1 VTRAAL
7 TALGAVMLAG
17 ALVLPASAMTDPAS
31 VPITSATLPAFPFV
45 PPPAG
50 SPKPFS
56 EDAVTWE
63 RVYVLTGERIAPI
76 EGRYYRR
83 LFSAKSAGSTEAAV
97 LQYYGQKIGDLGGV
111 KIATLTK
118 DNDAVLRQGGMEPK
132 RAFEKL
138 RHFTGSSII
147 EQYLIRSP
155 KGNIWISVGIFDDG
169 LNGSLV
175 VVEEQP
181 FKQTVAPLPSIGG
194 AKPDTRAKPPQ

>member
-1 VTRAAL
+1 MKRPAL
-7 TALGAVMLAG
+7 TPLGAVMLAG

-31 VPITSATLPAFPFV
+31 LPIARATLPAFPFV

-63 RVYVLTGERIAPI
+63 RVYVLTRERLAPI

-83 LFSAKSAGSTEAAV
+83 LFSVKSEGATEAMV
-97 LQYYGQKIGDLGGV
+97 LQYYEQKIGALGGV
-111 KIATLTK
+111 KLATLTK
-118 DNDAVLRQGGMEPK
+118 DNDAVLRQSGLETK
-132 RAFEKL
+132 QAFEKL

-147 EQYLIRSP
+147 EQYLIRSA
-155 KGNIWISVGIFDDG
+155 KGNVWISLGIFDDG

-181 FKQTVAPLPSIGG
+181 FRQTVAPLPRVGG
-194 AKPDTRAKPPQ
+194 VRSDTRTPPLQ

>member
-1 VTRAAL
+1 
-7 TALGAVMLAG
+7 MLAG
-17 ALVLPASAMTDPAS
+17 AMALPASAMTDPAS

-111 KIATLTK
+111 KLATLTK

-147 EQYLIRSP
+147 EQYLIRST

>member
-1 VTRAAL
+1 VKRPAL
-7 TALGAVMLAG
+7 AQLGAVMLAG
-17 ALVLPASAMTDPAS
+17 ALVLPAFAMTDPAS
-31 VPITSATLPAFPFV
+31 VPVTRATLPAFPFLL
-45 PPPAG
+45 PPAG
-50 SPKPFS
+50 APKPFS

-83 LFSAKSAGSTEAAV
+83 LFSVKSAGSTEAAV
-97 LQYYGQKIGDLGGV
+97 LQYYGHKIGDLGGV
-111 KIATLTK
+111 KLATLTK
-118 DNDAVLRQGGMEPK
+118 DNDAVLRQSGLEPK

-138 RHFTGSSII
+138 RHFTGSSTI

-155 KGNIWISVGIFDDG
+155 KGNIWISIAIFDDG

-181 FKQTVAPLPSIGG
+181 FRQTVAPLPRAGEARS
-194 AKPDTRAKPPQ
+194 DTRTQSQH

>member
-1 VTRAAL
+1 MKRPAL
-7 TALGAVMLAG
+7 AQLGAVMLAG
-17 ALVLPASAMTDPAS
+17 ALVLPAFAMTDPAS
-31 VPITSATLPAFPFV
+31 VPVTRATLPAFPFLL
-45 PPPAG
+45 PPAG

-83 LFSAKSAGSTEAAV
+83 LFSVKSAGATEAAV

-111 KIATLTK
+111 KLATLTK
-118 DNDAVLRQGGMEPK
+118 DNDAVLRQSGLEPK

-155 KGNIWISVGIFDDG
+155 KGNIWFSIAIFDDG

-181 FKQTVAPLPSIGG
+181 FKQTVAPLPRAGE
-194 AKPDTRAKPPQ
+194 AKSDTRTQPLK

>member
-1 VTRAAL
+1 MKRPAL
-7 TALGAVMLAG
+7 TPLGAVMLAG

-31 VPITSATLPAFPFV
+31 VPITRATLPAFPFV

-63 RVYVLTGERIAPI
+63 RVYVLARERLAPI

-83 LFSAKSAGSTEAAV
+83 LFSVKSEGATEAMV
-97 LQYYGQKIGDLGGV
+97 LQYYEQKIGTLGGV
-111 KIATLTK
+111 KLATLTK
-118 DNDAVLRQGGMEPK
+118 DNDAVLRQSGLEPK
-132 RAFEKL
+132 QAFEKL

-147 EQYLIRSP
+147 EQYLIRSA
-155 KGNIWISVGIFDDG
+155 KGNVWISVGIFDDG

-181 FKQTVAPLPSIGG
+181 FRQTVAPLPRVGG
-194 AKPDTRAKPPQ
+194 VRSDTPTQPLQ

>member
-1 VTRAAL
+1 MKRPAL
-7 TALGAVMLAG
+7 TPLGAVMLAG

-31 VPITSATLPAFPFV
+31 VPITRATLPAFPFV

-63 RVYVLTGERIAPI
+63 RVYVLTGERLVPI

-83 LFSAKSAGSTEAAV
+83 LFSAKSAGASEAAV
-97 LQYYGQKIGDLGGV
+97 LQYYGQKISDLGGV
-111 KIATLTK
+111 KLATFTK
-118 DNDAVLRQGGMEPK
+118 DNDAVLRQSGLEPK

-138 RHFTGSSII
+138 HHFTGSSII
-147 EQYLIRSP
+147 EQYLIRSA

-181 FKQTVAPLPSIGG
+181 FKQTVAPLPSVGG
-194 AKPDTRAKPPQ
+194 ARSDTRTKPLQ